1 MMEWL
6 CIGDSI
12 TERNFRTSLNYHD
25 YVAPRL
31 GLEVL
36 NEGFSGTGFL
46 RDFEGN
52 VNYLKRL
59 RMIEPKPGIVTVMGS
74 FNDCSLLHEGFEG
87 NFEKALEEQMDKYFS
102 IILGFYPTSLVAA
115 ISPSPW
121 CTHYGTQPYVEIMRR
136 VSARHCIPFLDLCT
150 RSPLRP
156 WEAENNRKYFS
167 CAAAP
172 DGDGVHPNELGH
184 KLIAAR
190 VEAFLRENWPFF

>member
-59 RMIEPKPGIVTVMGS
+59 RMIEPKPGIVTVMGRR
-74 FNDCSLLHEGFEG
+74 LLFWAR
-87 NFEKALEEQMDKYFS
+87 NTEEPES
-102 IILGFYPTSLVAA
+102 NRA
-115 ISPSPW
+115 IK
-121 CTHYGTQPYVEIMRR
+121 GK
-136 VSARHCIPFLDLCT
+136 D
-150 RSPLRP
+150 
-156 WEAENNRKYFS
+156 
-167 CAAAP
+167 
-172 DGDGVHPNELGH
+172 
-184 KLIAAR
+184 
-190 VEAFLRENWPFF
+190 REV